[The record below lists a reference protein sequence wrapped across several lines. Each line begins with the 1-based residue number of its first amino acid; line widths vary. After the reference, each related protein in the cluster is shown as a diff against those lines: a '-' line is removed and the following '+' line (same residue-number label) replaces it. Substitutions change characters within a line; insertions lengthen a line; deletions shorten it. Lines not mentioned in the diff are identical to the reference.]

1 MRKALKIQITGPIQP
16 LFFKR
21 FIKDKADKL
30 NIRGFVRELPTIGI
44 DKKIEIFIEGDE
56 PDVNTMAEI
65 CKIGPSQS
73 TMRKIEEKIEQF
85 QNFLDFKILAN

>member
-1 MRKALKIQITGPIQP
+1 MRKAVKIQITGPIQP

-30 NIRGFVRELPTIGI
+30 NIRGFIREIPTATT

-56 PDVNTMAEI
+56 PDVNAMAEI

-73 TMRKIEEKIEQF
+73 NMRKIEEKTETF
-85 QNFLDFKILAN
+85 QNFRDFKILNN